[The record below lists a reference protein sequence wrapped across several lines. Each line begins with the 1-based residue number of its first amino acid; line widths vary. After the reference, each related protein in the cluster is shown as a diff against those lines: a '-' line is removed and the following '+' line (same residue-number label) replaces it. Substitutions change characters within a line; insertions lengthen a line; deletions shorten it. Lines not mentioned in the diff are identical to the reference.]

1 MRFFK
6 RKEPQPEEES
16 REAVKEKLAAIKKV
30 STVGEED
37 PKELVSGI
45 ARGDSG

>member
-6 RKEPQPEEES
+6 RKEPQAEEEG
-16 REAVKEKLAAIKKV
+16 RETIKEKLAAIKKV
-30 STVGEED
+30 STVEEED